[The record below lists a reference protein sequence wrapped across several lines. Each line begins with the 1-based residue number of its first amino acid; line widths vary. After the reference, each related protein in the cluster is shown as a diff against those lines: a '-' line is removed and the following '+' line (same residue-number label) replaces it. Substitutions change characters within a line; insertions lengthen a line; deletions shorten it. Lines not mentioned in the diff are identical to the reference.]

1 MSERYGGYDTEDG
14 AGEPTGEA
22 ADWYRQG
29 VQLLEAGDP
38 AAAAQLLTKVAQK
51 TPDSAPVLEA
61 LARAHFD
68 GGLYEQAV
76 ESFAQLAHVS
86 PDDDYAQF
94 GWGLAAARLGDFET
108 SAEHLALAVAM
119 RPTAK
124 HYRAALR
131 HTRATLKARA
141 GGFGTVGGDR
151 GDRHH
156 DMHPG
161 SHSPHSPHS
170 PRPGAS
176 HDAHHDDAHY
186 DDAHHDEQGDPPDV
200 R

>member
-1 MSERYGGYDTEDG
+1 MSERYGEYDAEEG
-14 AGEPTGEA
+14 AGTGEPTGEA

-94 GWGLAAARLGDFET
+94 GWGLAAAKLGQMDV
-108 SAEHLALAVAM
+108 AVEHLSAAAAM
-119 RPTAK
+119 RPEIR
-124 HYRAALR
+124 HYANALRAARSTLR
-131 HTRATLKARA
+131 
-141 GGFGTVGGDR
+141 
-151 GDRHH
+151 
-156 DMHPG
+156 
-161 SHSPHSPHS
+161 
-170 PRPGAS
+170 
-176 HDAHHDDAHY
+176 
-186 DDAHHDEQGDPPDV
+186 EQTGKKGLADN
-200 R
+200 